1 MENTVM
7 SENLLSQDVVLLF
20 SPYSPV
26 GTIFFCEN
34 GIFSAVLLWII
45 LLGLTRL
52 KWKKMILE
60 LWATEEKKNK
70 IRTIVED
77 SAS

>member
-52 KWKKMILE
+52 KWKKMIFKIMSNRG
-60 LWATEEKKNK
+60 KKK
-70 IRTIVED
+70 
-77 SAS
+77 